1 MPLTAEQMCELVI
14 KITGLGKVHSLLFSS
29 FLVKLLFM
37 LLFRGNFLFLVK
49 LLQLF
54 GVGQVGVLENY
65 LL

>member
-1 MPLTAEQMCELVI
+1 MPLTAEQMRELVI

-54 GVGQVGVLENY
+54 GIGQFGVLENY